1 MYNFYKDM
9 NNLMDTMDTLS
20 NSLIGFG
27 VPSRI
32 RFNTG
37 STKDMMPAVWKVW
50 KKNEGTSNEY
60 VAGYKAVCRTVGID
74 KDDVN
79 VVLKDNGLEVSGET
93 VVDGTKYT
101 QHVELP
107 MSREVVQQI
116 DGISYFSKDGLTY
129 IFVLMKNVYPRAV
142 DIQKVNIA
150 EDKDAREYFLN
161 DGQTGINSED
171 SEDSENFEN
180 KSEGKEDCFRF
191 N

>member
-74 KDDVN
+74 KEDVN
-79 VVLKDNGLEVSGET
+79 VVLKENGLEVSGET

-107 MSREVVQQI
+107 ISREVVQQI
-116 DGISYFSKDGLTY
+116 DKISYFSKDGLTY
-129 IFVLMKNVYPRAV
+129 IFILMKNVYPEP
-142 DIQKVNIA
+142 VNIEKLNIS
-150 EDKDAREYFLN
+150 EDTNARDYFLN
-161 DGQTGINSED
+161 NGQTSIDSGD
-171 SEDSENFEN
+171 SEVSENFED
-180 KSEGKEDCFRF
+180 KSEG
-191 N
+191 